1 MPQDFVH
8 QSQAEHNE
16 KAANLRQKCLPRLG
30 GYDMLLCGYT
40 LGFQVTERG
49 LYGIS

>member
-1 MPQDFVH
+1 
-8 QSQAEHNE
+8 
-16 KAANLRQKCLPRLG
+16 LG